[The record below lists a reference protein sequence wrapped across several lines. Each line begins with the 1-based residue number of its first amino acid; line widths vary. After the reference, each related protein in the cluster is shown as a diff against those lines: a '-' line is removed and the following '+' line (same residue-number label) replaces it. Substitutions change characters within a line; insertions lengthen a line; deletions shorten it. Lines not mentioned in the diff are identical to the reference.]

1 MVEALIVNDAKN
13 FLVRE
18 AMDAGL
24 RVAEAQNDKL
34 KIEEMRDSLRKFI
47 EANQSAQAAVL
58 AQVEGAIANLEHNY
72 LQLIDSIRKSQ
83 ADFAQEHFGE
93 AIRIS
98 RAPSTTNKLRPLI
111 LYGFF
116 GAFLGFSL
124 GCGLSLLGCE
134 LFKRKRA

>member
-1 MVEALIVNDAKN
+1 MVESLLVNDARS

-24 RVAEAQNDKL
+24 RVAAAQNDKL
-34 KIEEMRDSLRKFI
+34 KIEEMRDGLRKFI
-47 EANQSAQAAVL
+47 EANESTQSAGLVKVEAA
-58 AQVEGAIANLEHNY
+58 IDNLERNY

-83 ADFAQEHFGE
+83 ADFAQKHLGE

-124 GCGLSLLGCE
+124 GCGLSLLGCQ
-134 LFKRKRA
+134 LFERKRV